1 MALSHRGDHRDRDDV
16 RYRAVPTQSLS
27 YPHGHRVMVPLHPL
41 PLVGKG
47 GSGPLPD
54 ATRDRS
60 NGPGSEAQGDCG
72 NRPAPIPR
80 SLKGRMIAWAYRCI
94 GEDHTTAAAL
104 ARATEVGI
112 NEMMPEFRRPPR
124 VDLVNLLEDGPDD

>member
-1 MALSHRGDHRDRDDV
+1 
-16 RYRAVPTQSLS
+16 
-27 YPHGHRVMVPLHPL
+27 
-41 PLVGKG
+41 
-47 GSGPLPD
+47 
-54 ATRDRS
+54 
-60 NGPGSEAQGDCG
+60 
-72 NRPAPIPR
+72 
-80 SLKGRMIAWAYRCI
+80 MIAWAYRCI